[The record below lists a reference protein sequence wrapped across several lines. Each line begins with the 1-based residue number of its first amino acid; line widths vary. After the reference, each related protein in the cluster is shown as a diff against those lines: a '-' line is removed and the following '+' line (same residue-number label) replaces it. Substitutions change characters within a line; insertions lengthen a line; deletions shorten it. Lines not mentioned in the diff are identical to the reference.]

1 MTFNFETILQ
11 AHDTAIRALTFN
23 HAGTYIASADQSG
36 IVKYFQPNMNN
47 LTAWAA
53 HREAVRGL
61 SFSPD
66 DARFATA
73 SDDST
78 VRVWSFAE
86 SREERILTGHGWD
99 VKCVEWHPTMG
110 LLVSGS
116 KDNLIKFWDP
126 RTGTGLT
133 TLYVSRALSLMQG
146 TRVDIIPLAIN
157 IRIPYKPSRGLPM
170 ETCSRVHHA
179 IKLCES
185 SIFAS

>member
-1 MTFNFETILQ
+1 LQWTPEGRRILTGSTSGEFTAWNGLTFNFETILQ

-47 LTAWAA
+47 LTAWPA

-66 DARFATA
+66 DERFATA

-126 RTGTGLT
+126 RTGTALT
-133 TLYVSRALSLMQG
+133 TLYAS
-146 TRVDIIPLAIN
+146 D
-157 IRIPYKPSRGLPM
+157 
-170 ETCSRVHHA
+170 
-179 IKLCES
+179 KL
-185 SIFAS
+185 FRWNVLT